1 MVINDKGR
9 SSSLDTQVCH
19 SKIMIYLG
27 AANIESNKFNN
38 FNNFVNHNDSKIDLV
53 FVGFVCLFD
62 FVFSTAVVPIINT
75 HIQGPGKILVKNLEC

>member
-27 AANIESNKFNN
+27 AATIESNKFNN
-38 FNNFVNHNDSKIDLV
+38 FNNFVNHNDSKIRFF
-53 FVGFVCLFD
+53 FVGFVSLSLF
-62 FVFSTAVVPIINT
+62 FQ
-75 HIQGPGKILVKNLEC
+75 QGLCQSLILIYKALVRH